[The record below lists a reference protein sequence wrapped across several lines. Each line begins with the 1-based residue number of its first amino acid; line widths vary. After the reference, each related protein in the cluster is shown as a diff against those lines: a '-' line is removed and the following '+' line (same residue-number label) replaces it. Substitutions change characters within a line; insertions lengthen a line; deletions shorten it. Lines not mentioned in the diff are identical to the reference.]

1 MIFFQNKCFKRETK
15 LNSKVPY
22 KTILKLVMY
31 NYIFQTNL
39 KLFLPSNSENMYAKW
54 RLETEILGQSL

>member
-15 LNSKVPY
+15 LNS
-22 KTILKLVMY
+22 
-31 NYIFQTNL
+31 NL